1 MRKFQEKMRIFR
13 EKMEIMEKR
22 KFRGKRLILK
32 KMLNFSKKVAKVH
45 QKFIKIII
53 VAYSW
58 FSQNFR
64 IFAKTNFASFWFN
77 LFLRNFAKIRP
88 KMFAFFA
95 LIRETFRSP
104 ETLPSTK
111 LSVYTGMIRC
121 TLTK

>member
-32 KMLNFSKKVAKVH
+32 KMLNFSEKVAKVH
-45 QKFIKIII
+45 QNNNCCLLMVFTKF
-53 VAYSW
+53 SH
-58 FSQNFR
+58 FR
-64 IFAKTNFASFWFN
+64 ENKFRENFASFWFN

-104 ETLPSTK
+104 ETH
-111 LSVYTGMIRC
+111 
-121 TLTK
+121 TLN